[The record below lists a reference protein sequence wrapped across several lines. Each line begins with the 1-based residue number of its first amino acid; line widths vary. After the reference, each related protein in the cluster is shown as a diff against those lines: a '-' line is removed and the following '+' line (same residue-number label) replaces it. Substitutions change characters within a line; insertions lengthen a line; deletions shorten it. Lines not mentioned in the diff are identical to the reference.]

1 MTALTGSARRRVL
14 ALALLIG
21 LIAGLLALPLVA
33 LWSAHRHYDETAAA
47 LSDRL
52 ARLRTRVG
60 TRDALESQ
68 YAERSQGYGADASF
82 LASET
87 DAVANAEIQAIV
99 KRLVEQNGGN
109 MLTTQ
114 VLPSR
119 QEEGF
124 TRVGVR
130 VRLRLRL
137 ESLLLVLH
145 ALETGT
151 PFLFLE
157 SVAIGGQPPA
167 LQRLQPG
174 STDLSVD
181 LEVFGYLRP
190 VPT

>member
-1 MTALTGSARRRVL
+1 MTALAGSARRRAL
-14 ALALLIG
+14 ALALL
-21 LIAGLLALPLVA
+21 LVLVVGLLALPLVP

-109 MLTTQ
+109 ILTTQ